1 MTRTI
6 ALRAAVPSDAEPLAK
21 LAHQA
26 FVDAFAH
33 YYRPEDLKQFL
44 DEWKTPEVYA
54 RAITDPTTAIQL
66 AEVDGQ
72 LAAYCLL
79 KRSYVMDDHP
89 QPHPQRPVFLS
100 QLYCA
105 GDMARRGLGGMLMD
119 WALAQAREWQ
129 ADSLSLSVYS
139 ENLGAQ
145 RFYQRRGFV
154 KVADTEFWVGSQRDE
169 EYLYELRLAEQD

>member
-1 MTRTI
+1 MSETI
-6 ALRAAVPSDAEPLAK
+6 TLRPAVAADTDALAA
-21 LAHQA
+21 LAHQS

-33 YYRPEDLKQFL
+33 YYRPEDLQQFL
-44 DEWKTPEVYA
+44 DEWKTPAVYA
-54 RAITDPTTAIQL
+54 RAIADPATAIQL

-79 KRSYVMDDHP
+79 KRGYVMDDHP
-89 QPHPQRPVFLS
+89 QPHPLRPVFLS

-105 GDMARRGLGGMLMD
+105 GNRTGLGLGARLMD
-119 WALAQAREWQ
+119 WAMEQAREWQ
-129 ADSLSLSVYS
+129 ADSISLSVYS

-145 RFYQRRGFV
+145 KFYQRRGFA

-169 EYLYELRLAEQD
+169 EYLYELRL

>member
-1 MTRTI
+1 MTSPTI
-6 ALRAAVPSDAEPLAK
+6 TLRPAVATDAEPLAQ

-33 YYRPEDLKQFL
+33 FYRPEDLKQFL
-44 DEWKTPEVYA
+44 DAWKTPAVYVA
-54 RAITDPTTAIQL
+54 AIADPDTAIQL

-72 LAAYCLL
+72 LAAYTLI
-79 KRSYVMDDHP
+79 KRGYVMDDHP
-89 QPHPQRPVFLS
+89 HPRPQRPVFLS

-105 GDMARRGLGGMLMD
+105 GNMTGHGLGRLLMD
-119 WALAQAREWQ
+119 WVLQQAREWQ

-139 ENLGAQ
+139 ENPGAQ
-145 RFYQRRGFV
+145 RFYLRYGFA

-169 EYLYELRLAEQD
+169 EYLYELRL